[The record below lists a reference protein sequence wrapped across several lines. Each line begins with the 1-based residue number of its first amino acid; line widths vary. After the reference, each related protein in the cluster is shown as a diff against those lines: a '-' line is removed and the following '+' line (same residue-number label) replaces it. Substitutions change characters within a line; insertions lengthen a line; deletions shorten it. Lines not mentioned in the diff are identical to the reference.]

1 MPHTLIHPP
10 DVVCRAENEG
20 TAMPTPNLKVDEL
33 LVDIDTWALA
43 DSLGI
48 TRRENR

>member
-1 MPHTLIHPP
+1 MQIH
-10 DVVCRAENEG
+10 
-20 TAMPTPNLKVDEL
+20 MVDEL

-48 TRRENR
+48 THRANQ

>member
-1 MPHTLIHPP
+1 MQIQTL
-10 DVVCRAENEG
+10 
-20 TAMPTPNLKVDEL
+20 DEL

-48 TRRENR
+48 TRREIR